1 MGQALIGVTR
11 SSSSGTS
18 ESLAAFYLPDSP
30 LFYFRGTLGLNCYV
44 TWTLVHYEKN
54 TTVFGN
60 CLEWQR
66 LK

>member
-18 ESLAAFYLPDSP
+18 KSLAGFYLLVSS

-44 TWTLVHYEKN
+44 TWIQVLYEKN
-54 TTVFGN
+54 MTVFGN
-60 CLEWQR
+60 CLELIR